1 MKLTKYTTNLNEN
14 FKELFISGDNNRIFN
29 NYKKDDNLFRQ
40 LAANAS
46 FYGTFPKYF
55 FESIVITSLIILL
68 IISTQ
73 NNNFILNNLAILL
86 TTALAIQKIL
96 PYLQILYTS
105 IISIIAN
112 KSFVRTYFSLYL
124 RHPKINY
131 KKSSIPK
138 LNILKNS
145 YMLCSNV
152 SYKYKNNKEYVLK
165 NINLKFNQGDS
176 LCIFGK
182 SGSGKSTLMDIMLG
196 LIKNHEGEVSIYEEN
211 KNFKIEKIKTYE
223 LQQQMSYMPQDGYI
237 YDETI
242 LWNLLPFEQN
252 KNIKFKD
259 IDEIL
264 QILELDNLIEKLPN
278 KLMTI
283 CRDNGKIFSGGQ
295 KQRILIGR
303 GLLRNKPYLF
313 ADEITNSLNKKLAS
327 RIVKKI
333 INYQRKRNS
342 SFILITHDESLL
354 ELFDQVF
361 LMKG

>member
-1 MKLTKYTTNLNEN
+1 
-14 FKELFISGDNNRIFN
+14 
-29 NYKKDDNLFRQ
+29 
-40 LAANAS
+40 
-46 FYGTFPKYF
+46 
-55 FESIVITSLIILL
+55 
-68 IISTQ
+68 
-73 NNNFILNNLAILL
+73 
-86 TTALAIQKIL
+86 
-96 PYLQILYTS
+96 
-105 IISIIAN
+105 
-112 KSFVRTYFSLYL
+112 
-124 RHPKINY
+124 
-131 KKSSIPK
+131 
-138 LNILKNS
+138 
-145 YMLCSNV
+145 
-152 SYKYKNNKEYVLK
+152 
-165 NINLKFNQGDS
+165 
-176 LCIFGK
+176 
-182 SGSGKSTLMDIMLG
+182 
-196 LIKNHEGEVSIYEEN
+196 
-211 KNFKIEKIKTYE
+211 
-223 LQQQMSYMPQDGYI
+223 MSYMPQDGYI

-333 INYQRKRNS
+333 INYQKKRNS

-361 LMKG
+361 FMKG

>member
-29 NYKKDDNLFRQ
+29 NYKKDDNLFRE
-40 LAANAS
+40 LAAKAS

-112 KSFVRTYFSLYL
+112 KSFVITYFSLYF

-131 KKSSIPK
+131 EKSSIPK

-196 LIKNHEGEVSIYEEN
+196 LIKNHEGEVSIYKEN
-211 KNFKIEKIKTYE
+211 KNLKIEKIKTYE